1 MNADETFAL
10 FYRED
15 KMLVP
20 SGTKRVG
27 NLVPVENEKKDVT
40 ASSVSSIFSSA
51 LYHRYRNVWR
61 RSYASMAAL
70 TWIHKM
76 FTLKRILLVVDRST
90 THFGRLVTDW
100 LETNHASESIGKVY
114 L

>member
-61 RSYASMAAL
+61 RSYASMATL
-70 TWIHKM
+70 HEEHSSLQQNSLDEPVHVCSLLDM
-76 FTLKRILLVVDRST
+76 FTRC
-90 THFGRLVTDW
+90 FP
-100 LETNHASESIGKVY
+100 
-114 L
+114 